1 LAIAEVS
8 PQPIAFPRRARR
20 ESSRLSRA
28 RLGGAWLPLASV
40 LIGISSL
47 FYLAQTSDL
56 AATGYSIQELQ
67 AEESDLKLK
76 NEQLALEVAKAKSLT
91 AVEAEAT
98 GRLLMVPAKNPVYL
112 QAPPVDNGSARAEST
127 SRGEARAPALEK
139 ASAPPSPGLLDVLK
153 DTMASALAP
162 RSLRKP

>member
-1 LAIAEVS
+1 
-8 PQPIAFPRRARR
+8 
-20 ESSRLSRA
+20 
-28 RLGGAWLPLASV
+28 LASV
-40 LIGISSL
+40 LMGIASL

-76 NEQLALEVAKAKSLT
+76 NEQLALEVAKAKSLS

-98 GRLLMVPAKNPVYL
+98 KRLLMVPAKNLVYV
-112 QAPPVDNGSARAEST
+112 QASPVDDGPVRAASA
-127 SRGEARAPALEK
+127 SRGEPRSVPALEK